1 MNAGVDLLYFLLV
14 SINCNWSVFSP
25 NNCLLLVTL
34 KKKKA
39 VLALLF
45 FSGVAFYAGQV

>member
-34 KKKKA
+34 KKKGCIGGIII
-39 VLALLF
+39 